1 MNWRGAIGEVENDE
15 GDEDDYNDPN
25 GDNVTIGSSTIA
37 AGADTTANDVPDAV
51 YRLQNPVS
59 RRDGVG
65 ISYENVVDDDK
76 SDESE
81 MDKDEEEEPEV
92 ETVGGITAVRL
103 LSLDF
108 FRSKLITHFAIA
120 LKRNESSVASRIE
133 EVATSE
139 DLDYIVEFTSRQF
152 LATYIINYGVLQ
164 YYRMI
169 ILDLIP

>member
-1 MNWRGAIGEVENDE
+1 
-15 GDEDDYNDPN
+15 
-25 GDNVTIGSSTIA
+25 
-37 AGADTTANDVPDAV
+37 
-51 YRLQNPVS
+51 
-59 RRDGVG
+59 
-65 ISYENVVDDDK
+65 
-76 SDESE
+76 
-81 MDKDEEEEPEV
+81 MDKDKEEEEPEV
-92 ETVGGITAVRL
+92 ETVGGITAVRS

-152 LATYIINYGVLQ
+152 LSTYIIHYGVLQ